1 MYKKIL
7 VPLDDSEYALG
18 AVKLAA
24 QFIIKGMGESLTLV
38 HIVDIARKEGINII
52 NTRLLDDYRDEKS
65 IYAKNAGVFNR
76 SKQILQQ
83 QKVKAE
89 FILETGRPGEKILQ
103 ITEEGNYDLIVMG
116 SRGLTPAK
124 EIVLGSVSNRVL
136 HQAKC
141 PVIVY
146 KP

>member
-24 QFIIKGMGESLTLV
+24 QFITKGMGESLTLV
-38 HIVDIARKEGINII
+38 HIVDIAKKEGINII
-52 NTRLLDDYRDEKS
+52 NTRLLDDYRDERH
-65 IYAKNAGVFNR
+65 IYTKNAGVFNR

-83 QKVKAE
+83 QNLTAE
-89 FILETGRPGEKILQ
+89 FVIETGHPGERILQ
-103 ITEEGNYDLIVMG
+103 LAEQGNYDLIIMG

-136 HQAKC
+136 HQGHC